1 MLKLITQQLAKN
13 LPPDH
18 RMQENKVI
26 NPTNFKNIYNLFNS
40 TADRELCIFD
50 ATITKQIKKNQT
62 IQVMDHINKTGINI
76 LIGQKKK
83 LDINFIDL
91 SYLYTYDQNSIIT
104 ECCGET
110 LNSEKEYPSH
120 YLCHITTLAR
130 AMNYQTIIGY
140 LYITP
145 D

>member
-18 RMQENKVI
+18 CLKKNKVI
-26 NPTNFKNIYNLFNS
+26 NPTNFNNIFNLFNS
-40 TADRELCIFD
+40 ITDRELCIFD

-62 IQVMDHINKTGINI
+62 IQVRDHINKTGINI
-76 LIGQKKK
+76 LIGQQKT

-104 ECCGET
+104 ECFGET
-110 LNSEKEYPSH
+110 LNTENAYPSH
-120 YLCHITTLAR
+120 YLCHIAILAK
-130 AMNYQTIIGY
+130 AMKFHKITGLLYNIIK
-140 LYITP
+140 
-145 D
+145 

>member
-1 MLKLITQQLAKN
+1 MLKIITRQLAKN

-26 NPTNFKNIYNLFNS
+26 NPTNFKNIYNIFNS

-62 IQVMDHINKTGINI
+62 IQVRDHINKTGINI
-76 LIGQKKK
+76 LIGQQKT

-110 LNSEKEYPSH
+110 LNAEKEYPSH
-120 YLCHITTLAR
+120 YLCHIAILAKT
-130 AMNYQTIIGY
+130 MKFHKITGLLYNIIK
-140 LYITP
+140 
-145 D
+145 